1 METIIF
7 RQLFDQDTNTFTYI
21 IGDSITREAIIIDSV
36 DEQVDHYVI
45 LLKELDLQL
54 KYTLDTHV
62 HADHIT
68 GSCKLKKKTWAQIV
82 IGHENIWVKQNDLFI
97 SDQDI
102 LYIGSIQIKALSTPG
117 HTNWC
122 MSYIIENMVFTWDLL
137 LIRGTGRTDFQSGSS
152 IDMFESIQNKIYT
165 LDDSMIIYPGH
176 DYNGAQHSTVIEE
189 KKHNKRISQTTTLEA
204 FEQTMQAL
212 DLPYPKKIDASLPAN
227 MSSGNCK

>member
-1 METIIF
+1 M
-7 RQLFDQDTNTFTYI
+7 
-21 IGDSITREAIIIDSV
+21 
-36 DEQVDHYVI
+36 
-45 LLKELDLQL
+45 
-54 KYTLDTHV
+54 
-62 HADHIT
+62 
-68 GSCKLKKKTWAQIV
+68 
-82 IGHENIWVKQNDLFI
+82 
-97 SDQDI
+97 
-102 LYIGSIQIKALSTPG
+102 
-117 HTNWC
+117 
-122 MSYIIENMVFTWDLL
+122 